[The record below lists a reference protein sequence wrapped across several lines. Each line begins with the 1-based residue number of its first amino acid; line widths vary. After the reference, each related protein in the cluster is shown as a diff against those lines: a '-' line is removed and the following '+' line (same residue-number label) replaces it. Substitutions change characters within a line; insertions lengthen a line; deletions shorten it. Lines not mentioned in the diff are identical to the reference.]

1 MSLEQGIS
9 EDFKIAL
16 KAQDGLRVSILRV
29 LRTALKNKQ
38 VELRRPLED
47 EDVVRVIT
55 TLVKQA
61 RDSIEQYRNGGRN
74 DLTDKEQAESVVL
87 ESYLPQQLSDEELKA
102 VILQVVSETGA
113 AGMKDMGKVM
123 KAAMPK
129 VAGKADG
136 KKVNEMVKSLL
147 SA

>member
-9 EDFKIAL
+9 EDFKHAL
-16 KAQDGLRVSILRV
+16 KAQDGVRVSILRM

-38 VELRRPLED
+38 VDLRRPLDD
-47 EDVVRVIT
+47 EDVLRVIA

-61 RDSIEQYRNGGRN
+61 KDSIEQYRNGGRN
-74 DLTDKEQAESVVL
+74 DLAEKEQAEQAVL
-87 ESYLPQQLSDEELKA
+87 EAYLPQLLSDDEVKA
-102 VILQVVSETGA
+102 AILQAMNETGA
-113 AGMKDMGKVM
+113 SGMKDMGKVM
-123 KAAMPK
+123 KAAMSK
-129 VAGKADG
+129 IAGKADG